1 MTITE
6 LILLPGFFIAMT
18 HQALADDGDGGYGGD
33 GSDGGNG
40 GDGGDGG
47 AGSNGNGGN
56 CGDGGQGGK
65 GAKAVQMVG
74 TMEHRAWEPQ
84 ILINSQLMTKAF
96 RQKKSNQRNEPG

>member
-1 MTITE
+1 MTETGVME
-6 LILLPGFFIAMT
+6 EMVPMVGMEAMEEM
-18 HQALADDGDGGYGGD
+18 AVLVPMVMAVIVVM
-33 GSDGGNG
+33 
-40 GDGGDGG
+40 
-47 AGSNGNGGN
+47 
-56 CGDGGQGGK
+56 GGK

>member
-18 HQALADDGDGGYGGD
+18 HQALADDGDGGDGGD

-47 AGSNGNGGN
+47 AGS
-56 CGDGGQGGK
+56 
-65 GAKAVQMVG
+65 
-74 TMEHRAWEPQ
+74 
-84 ILINSQLMTKAF
+84 
-96 RQKKSNQRNEPG
+96 